1 MAIVKK
7 IKVKHQDIIGIFLEM
22 MSSER
27 ASSINTLS
35 AYKRD
40 LKEMQNFLNNKEI
53 SLSAASTNH
62 LISYLNHLSQRK
74 LVTSSQRRKISV
86 IRQFY
91 NFLCYEGLRKDN
103 PSDTLELPKKNHI
116 LPKTLHKDTIA
127 NLLEQAKIEAE
138 NPAPGQWK
146 RVRIFLLIELLY
158 ATGMR
163 VSELVTLSAHTLNLT
178 ERTMII
184 QGKGNKERL
193 VILSPSALHALQ
205 MYKKTCSS
213 MKMTGNDLW
222 LFPSSTKTG
231 HLSRQVFAR
240 DLKALAARAGIQKKN
255 ISPHI
260 IRHAF
265 ASHLLEGGAD
275 LRTIQ
280 ILLGHT
286 DISTTQIYT
295 HLLPDKLQKLVQ
307 DYHPLAKKEKK
318 HYN

>member
-1 MAIVKK
+1 MEKIEQKK
-7 IKVKHQDIIGIFLEM
+7 LRNQNVISLFLEM
-22 MSSER
+22 MSCER
-27 ASSINTLS
+27 GSGINTLS

-40 LKEMQNFLNNKEI
+40 LEEMQLFFYNHKI
-53 SLSAASTNH
+53 SLLEVSTDH
-62 LISYLNHLSQRK
+62 LIAYLHDLFQRQ
-74 LVTSSQRRKISV
+74 LVASSQRRKISV

-91 NFLCYEGLRKDN
+91 SFLCCEKLRKDN
-103 PSDTLELPKKNHI
+103 PADTLTLPKKNHT
-116 LPKTLHKDTIA
+116 LPKILHKKTIA
-127 NLLEQAKIEAE
+127 NLLEQAQIEAN
-138 NPAPGQWK
+138 NPSPGQWQ
-146 RVRIFLLIELLY
+146 RIRTFLLIELLY

-163 VSELVTLSAHTLNLT
+163 VSELVTLPYHTINLK

-184 QGKGNKERL
+184 RGKGNKERL

-205 MYKKTCSS
+205 MYKKAHSS
-213 MKMTGNDLW
+213 TKKMKDSPW
-222 LFPSSTKTG
+222 LFPSSAKLG

-240 DLKALAARAGIQKKN
+240 ELKGLASRAGIQN
-255 ISPHI
+255 ESISPHV

-295 HLLPDKLQKLVQ
+295 HLLPYKLQKLVQ
-307 DYHPLAKKEKK
+307 DHHPLAKKKK
-318 HYN
+318 KY